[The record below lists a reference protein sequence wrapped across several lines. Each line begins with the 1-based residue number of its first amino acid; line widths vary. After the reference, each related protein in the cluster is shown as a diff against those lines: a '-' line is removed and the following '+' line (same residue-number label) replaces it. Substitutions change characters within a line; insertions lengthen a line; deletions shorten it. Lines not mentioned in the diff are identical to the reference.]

1 MEFGLPPNILEVT
14 DVSQL
19 LSLVVARDALEDA
32 GYGEERQFDRE
43 HTGCVLGLC
52 GHVFQAVY
60 ATDDPP
66 AVPGVGKSAAQRRG
80 FGSGYPEDHRED

>member
-32 GYGEERQFDRE
+32 GYGEDGSSTASHRRDPG
-43 HTGCVLGLC
+43 GC
-52 GHVFQAVY
+52 
-60 ATDDPP
+60 
-66 AVPGVGKSAAQRRG
+66 GVVTKLYRR
-80 FGSGYPEDHRED
+80 